1 MNAPLKL
8 LGVNAEH
15 PFPGLRPFAYQ
26 DHEYF
31 FGREEQT
38 YALYR
43 LIDRFRFIAVVGSS
57 GSGKSSLVRA
67 GLLPLLDK
75 ETREAGGRSWLWR
88 EMRPGDAPLQRLT
101 FLLAS
106 LSDDDDPVVASG
118 RRDRIAAQLQRSSFG
133 ISEALAEMNAIA
145 DKSLVLVI
153 DQFEELFRYATVA
166 SGKAGPSGDE
176 VRARDEATQFVQLLL
191 EASRAPS
198 NKIHIILTMRSD
210 FIGDCARFHG
220 LPEAVCAAQFL
231 VPSLTRDQLDEVIRR
246 PVKQAGAGIDADLV
260 ERLLNDCSTEM
271 DQLPVL
277 QHCLSRL
284 WDEAGKASV
293 AVATP
298 SDATPGARPIVPGK
312 VPVRQL
318 SLKHYRDIGEFAD
331 ALSRH
336 ADEILR
342 DLPGPT
348 LQLAVEQTFS
358 ALSELDKEGRAIRRA
373 LKFSRLV
380 AETGVDEAAVREVL
394 NRFRAD
400 DCSFLTPPPF
410 EVSEIGG
417 ATRIDVGHEAL
428 LRRWEKVSGRG
439 AEPGW
444 LRAEQQAGERYRGL
458 LALAEGDDAVLPSHL
473 VDERWAWW
481 TARPRTEAWAERY
494 GGGFERVKRLLQV
507 SKRWQS
513 FKRWAVAVVFVMLVG
528 VAGLMAYLYVEA
540 TSAKLEATRNLHAAV
555 EAQAAAEHAQ
565 REAVARR
572 RDALKATQTS
582 ISRLAGFLN
591 DGTLRAAGAQKFLED
606 AKETLDQLSKAGDHS
621 PDISEIEIS
630 LLLAVSDVKDGLGD
644 YATASKLAEDA
655 EKFSQDLVGKY
666 PDDPKFKHLLY
677 ASKFRVGDQ
686 LAKSIRDE
694 TKAAKAEEEYLAAV
708 GIAQQLAS
716 TYPEDMQHQH
726 DVTFV
731 LNKVADIHKS
741 RRDWQGALER
751 YQAGLQIALLIA
763 EKYPEDVATQKNRI
777 GQVYSERN
785 GPGDSAAALT
795 EYREAL
801 AIQTGLLNNAPDDAT
816 LISNIALGHRRIG
829 GILKDKPDEARIEY
843 EAAVAGRKK
852 LYEGDPGNM
861 DWRTGLTR
869 DYTLL
874 ADLLMQKQD
883 WRGASQNYNAALQIV
898 EGIVQR
904 NPKDTDWQKTLA
916 ALNVKRGD
924 ASLNRGNEA
933 LIRPEQDESS
943 RRIDESTRRIE
954 DALERYRAA
963 AKLYEGLSK
972 AGEQR
977 YHDLFDVRIKIADVL
992 VHQSKYQDAL
1002 DAYQSASA
1010 AAEQAA
1016 STQRV
1021 VDWQIKLAVA
1031 LEQAGDGFLHVAGTA
1046 GGDPTFYQKALEPIE
1061 AALAKEPNNPDL
1073 QARKAALSAKIESQ
1087 RTPAK

>member
-38 YALYR
+38 FALYR

-293 AVATP
+293 AVATS
-298 SDATPGARPIVPGK
+298 SDATPGARPI

-494 GGGFERVKRLLQV
+494 GGGFERVKRLLQD

-513 FKRWAVAVVFVMLVG
+513 FKRWAVAAVFVMLVG
-528 VAGLMAYLYVEA
+528 VAGLMAFLYVAA
-540 TSAKLEATRNLHAAV
+540 TSAKLEANKNLNAAV
-555 EAQAAAEHAQ
+555 KAQAAAEHAQ
-565 REAVARR
+565 READTQR

-591 DGTLRAAGAQKFLED
+591 DGTLRAAGAEKFLED
-606 AKETLDQLSKAGDHS
+606 AKVTLDQLSKAGDHS
-621 PDISEIEIS
+621 PDIQEIEIS
-630 LLLAVSDVKDGLGD
+630 LLLAVSDVKDSLGD
-644 YATASKLAEDA
+644 YPSASKLAEDA
-655 EKFSQDLVGKY
+655 EKFSQGMVGKF
-666 PDDPKFKHLLY
+666 PDDSKFKHLLY

-694 TKAAKAEEEYLAAV
+694 TKAAKAEEKYLAAV
-708 GIAQQLAS
+708 GIAKQLAS
-716 TYPEDMQHQH
+716 SYPENMQHQH

-731 LNKVADIHKS
+731 LNKVADIYKS

-751 YQAGLQIALLIA
+751 YQAGLEIALSIA
-763 EKYPEDVATQKNRI
+763 EKYPEDTATQKNRI

-795 EYREAL
+795 QYREAL
-801 AIQTGLLNNAPDDAT
+801 AIQTELLSKKPGDAS

-829 GILKDKPDEARIEY
+829 GILKDKPEEARVEY
-843 EAAVAGRKK
+843 EAAVAGRKR

-874 ADLLMQKQD
+874 ADLLMQKED
-883 WRGASQNYNAALQIV
+883 WRGASQNYNAALRIA

-904 NPKDTDWQKTLA
+904 NQGDIGWQRTLA
-916 ALNVKRGD
+916 TLNVKRGD
-924 ASLNRGNEA
+924 ASRRRADEA
-933 LIRPEQDESS
+933 LLRPEPDEPS
-943 RRIDESTRRIE
+943 RRTE
-954 DALERYRAA
+954 DALGHYRAA
-963 AKLYEGLSK
+963 ADLYEDMSK
-972 AGEQR
+972 AGAPR
-977 YHDLFDVRIKIADVL
+977 SHDLFDVLIKVGDIL
-992 VHQSKYQDAL
+992 VRQGKFKDAL
-1002 DAYQSASA
+1002 DAYQSASTT
-1010 AAEQAA
+1010 AEQAA

-1021 VDWQIKLAVA
+1021 VDWQIKLSVA
-1031 LEQAGDGFLHVAGTA
+1031 LEQAGDGFYHLLNTA
-1046 GGDPTFYQKALEPIE
+1046 GGDPTFYQKALEAVE
-1061 AALAKEPNNPDL
+1061 AAAVNEPENLDL
-1073 QARKAALSAKIESQ
+1073 QTRKAALSAKIESQ
-1087 RTPAK
+1087 KAPAK

>member
-38 YALYR
+38 FALYR

-191 EASRAPS
+191 EAGRAPS

-246 PVKQAGAGIDADLV
+246 PVKQAGATIDADLV

-293 AVATP
+293 AVATS
-298 SDATPGARPIVPGK
+298 SDATPGARPIM
-312 VPVRQL
+312 PVRQL

-439 AEPGW
+439 AELGW

-494 GGGFERVKRLLQV
+494 GGGFARVQRLLQV
-507 SKRWQS
+507 SRRRQSAKRWS
-513 FKRWAVAVVFVMLVG
+513 VAAAFVTVVG
-528 VAGLMAYLYVEA
+528 IAGLMAYLYVAA
-540 TSAKLEATRNLHAAV
+540 TSAKLEATRNLQAAV
-555 EAQAAAEHAQ
+555 KAQQTAERAQA
-565 REAVARR
+565 EANTRR
-572 RDALKATQTS
+572 VEALQATQTS

-591 DGTLRAAGAQKFLED
+591 DGTLRVTGAQQFLED
-606 AKETLDQLSKAGDHS
+606 AKATLDQLSKAGDHS
-621 PDISEIEIS
+621 PDISQIEIS
-630 LLLAVSDVKDGLGD
+630 LLLAVSDVKDALGD
-644 YATASKLAEDA
+644 YASASKLAEDA
-655 EKFSQDLVGKY
+655 EKFSQEMAGKY
-666 PDDPKFKHLLY
+666 PDDPRFQHLRY

-686 LAKSIRDE
+686 LAKNIRD
-694 TKAAKAEEEYLAAV
+694 KVSAAKAEDEYVAAV
-708 GIAQQLAS
+708 GIAKQLAS
-716 TYPEDMQHQH
+716 SDPQNMQRQH
-726 DVTFV
+726 ELTVV
-731 LNKVADIHKS
+731 LNKVADIHKY
-741 RRDWQGALER
+741 RQDWQGALEG
-751 YQAGLQIALLIA
+751 YQAGLKIAQSIA
-763 EKYPEDVATQKNRI
+763 EKYPGDIATQKNRI

-785 GPGDSAAALT
+785 GPGDAAAALA

-801 AIQTGLLNNAPDDAT
+801 RIQTEQLSKKPDDAS
-816 LISNIALGHRRIG
+816 LMSNVALGHRRIAG
-829 GILKDKPDEARIEY
+829 MLKDKPDEARVEY

-861 DWRTGLTR
+861 DWRTGLER

-904 NPKDTDWQKTLA
+904 NPKDADWQKTLA

-933 LIRPEQDESS
+933 LIRPEPDEPS
-943 RRIDESTRRIE
+943 RRVE
-954 DALERYRAA
+954 DALVHYRAA
-963 AKLYEGLSK
+963 AELYEGMSK
-972 AGEQR
+972 ASAPR
-977 YHDLFDVRIKIADVL
+977 YHDLFEVRIKVGDIL
-992 VHQSKYQDAL
+992 VRRGKFNDAL
-1002 DAYQSASA
+1002 DAYQSASTT
-1010 AAEQAA
+1010 AEQAA
-1016 STQRV
+1016 PGQRV

-1031 LEQAGDGFLHVAGTA
+1031 LEQAGDGFLHLAATA
-1046 GGDPTFYQKALEPIE
+1046 GGDPTFYQKAIE
-1061 AALAKEPNNPDL
+1061 AIEAGLAREPDNPDL